1 MTPLKSKLEAELQ
14 KLPSSKLPKLF
25 PNVLAGLAVGLV
37 SLTYDV
43 SFTALIFSGSLSA
56 YFPQGLGSALVSSV
70 IVGAIVALRSSFPF
84 AIAGPDSN
92 SAAILALMVSAIAKE
107 IQLSGQPDR
116 LFPTI
121 WMALSLSSLLVGLF
135 LYAAGRLNLGIWA
148 RFIPYPV
155 MSGFLAGTG
164 WLIIR
169 SSFKVMV
176 GLPLA
181 WSELPHLI
189 EIPNLVRWLPGVLFA
204 GLLIGITTRFSAYAL
219 ALPIML
225 LSAIA
230 LFNIFWHLLTIF
242 VPLSPQGWFLEPLS
256 SHQIWHSWS
265 ANSLTQID
273 WQVLVHQSGTLIV
286 LIVVVV
292 TTILLNTTG
301 VELSSEQDSTLNGE
315 LCTNGVANL
324 AIAPWGGM
332 VGYLSFNRTLL
343 HRSAGANSRLS
354 GLISAAFCG
363 TVLVFGSG
371 ILTYVPRPILGGVL
385 LTIGIKLL
393 LEWVIYS
400 WFKFP
405 YLDYAL
411 ILIILV
417 SIAIWGFISGVAI
430 GVMIACALF
439 IFRYSQ
445 RNVIRQQF
453 SGATYFSRACRS
465 SLEQSLLRQQG
476 NQIQIL
482 RLQGYLFFGT
492 ANMLLEQVSQRL
504 QDSALPSIQFL
515 VLDFRLVSGLDS
527 SAVLSFIKMQQLVQK
542 HSVQLVLTHPG
553 TKILQQL
560 QQGDCIV
567 AQNNVVQ
574 TFTDLDRGI
583 EWCENQILEA
593 RSMRRRR
600 FLPLALQL
608 NEFFVNA
615 DHVAIFMRYLQKT
628 QIPAEHPLFC
638 QGDSSGTLYFIESGQ
653 VTVVLTLSNGKTQ
666 RLRTFGV
673 GRILGENSFFLNTP
687 HKTSAIADQP
697 STLYTLSKTS
707 LQMMRQDQPHVTTAF
722 QDFIIRLLVERLL
735 YTYAEIEELF

>member
-1 MTPLKSKLEAELQ
+1 MTPLTSEMEQQELPPSKLL
-14 KLPSSKLPKLF
+14 

-43 SFTALIFSGSLSA
+43 SFAALIFSGSLSA
-56 YFPQGLGSALVSSV
+56 YFPQGLGSALISSV

-107 IQLSGQPDR
+107 IQLSGQLDR

-121 WMALSLSSLLVGLF
+121 WMAISLSSLLAGLF
-135 LYAAGRLNLGIWA
+135 LYAAGRLSLGRWA

-164 WLIIR
+164 WLITR

-176 GLPLA
+176 GLPLE
-181 WSELPHLI
+181 WSELPRLI
-189 EIPNLVRWLPGVLFA
+189 EIPNSIRWLPGVLFA
-204 GLLIGITTRFSAYAL
+204 GLLIGITKFSDHAL
-219 ALPIML
+219 VLPATL
-225 LSAIA
+225 LGAIVF
-230 LFNIFWHLLTIF
+230 FNVFWHLLNVF
-242 VPLSPQGWFLEPLS
+242 VSLSPQGWFLEPFS
-256 SHQIWHSWS
+256 SGQILHSWS
-265 ANSLTQID
+265 VDSLTRID
-273 WQVLVHQSGTLIV
+273 WQVLIDQSGTLV
-286 LIVVVV
+286 ALIVVVV

-315 LCTNGVANL
+315 LCTNGIANL
-324 AIAPWGGM
+324 AVAPCGGM

-343 HRSAGANSRLS
+343 HRSAGANSRIS

-363 TVLVFGSG
+363 TVLVFGFNM
-371 ILTYVPRPILGGVL
+371 LTYIPRPILGGVL
-385 LTIGIKLL
+385 LMIGIKLL
-393 LEWVIYS
+393 LEWVVHA

-445 RNVIRQQF
+445 HHVIRHQF
-453 SGATYFSRACRS
+453 SGTTYPSRVCRS
-465 SLEQSLLRQQG
+465 SPEQGLLRHQG
-476 NQIQIL
+476 DHIQIL
-482 RLQGYLFFGT
+482 RLQGYVFFGT

-504 QDSALPSIQFL
+504 QDSALPLIQFL

-527 SAVLSFIKMQQLVQK
+527 SAVLSFIKMRQLLQK
-542 HSVQLVLTHPG
+542 HSAQLVLTHLN

-560 QQGDCIV
+560 QRGNCIV
-567 AQNNVVQ
+567 AQDIVVQ
-574 TFTDLDRGI
+574 TFADLDRGI

-600 FLPLALQL
+600 SLPLALHL

-615 DHVAIFMRYLQKT
+615 DHVAHFMHYLQKT
-628 QIPAEHPLFC
+628 QIPAEHLLFR
-638 QGDSSGTLYFIESGQ
+638 QGESSDTLYFIESGQ
-653 VTVVLTLSNGKTQ
+653 VTVVLTLSNGKTR
-666 RLRTFGV
+666 RLRTFGA
-673 GRILGENSFFLNTP
+673 GMILGENSFFLDTP
-687 HKTSAIADQP
+687 HKTSAIADQS
-697 STLYTLSKTS
+697 STLYTLSKTN
-707 LQMMRQDQPHVTTAF
+707 LQIMRQDQPHVTAAF
-722 QDFIIRLLVERLL
+722 QDFIIRLLADRLL